1 MGRITAGS
9 CGGAVALT
17 ERSSPAPE
25 KSRKSHVLGVFTH
38 SHSFGRLRP
47 CLAAQNAPPWLR
59 QLYLARVQGSEGNIW
74 EWLSSFKLHTEPS
87 PEFPASA
94 ILVAVC
100 NSDLKAPGQLKR
112 SLQTRKNLEP

>member
-59 QLYLARVQGSEGNIW
+59 QL
-74 EWLSSFKLHTEPS
+74 
-87 PEFPASA
+87 
-94 ILVAVC
+94 
-100 NSDLKAPGQLKR
+100 
-112 SLQTRKNLEP
+112 